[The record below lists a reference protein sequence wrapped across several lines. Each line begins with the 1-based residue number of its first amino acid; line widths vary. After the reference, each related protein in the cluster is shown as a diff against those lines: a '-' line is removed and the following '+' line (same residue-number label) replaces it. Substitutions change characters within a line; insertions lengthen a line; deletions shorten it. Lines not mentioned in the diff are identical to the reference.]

1 MQWVKGVWGS
11 TCSQIAFIQSSLV
24 LDHPLL
30 PVPEIPG
37 SVSSSAFLGFCGINQ
52 LGFHFC
58 PLLAQELSLLR
69 SVKILV
75 TIPLLRSSFQHVV
88 TVVSSLLIL
97 VDLL

>member
-11 TCSQIAFIQSSLV
+11 TCSQIAFIRSSLV
-24 LDHPLL
+24 LDHPSL
-30 PVPEIPG
+30 PVPEIPRPVSG
-37 SVSSSAFLGFCGINQ
+37 SVFLGFCGINQ

-75 TIPLLRSSFQHVV
+75 TIPLLQSSFQNV